1 MSKIFLSHSS
11 LDNGP
16 AIAIA
21 EWLKENGWDEY
32 FLDLDPERG
41 IAAGERWERALYQA
55 ATRCE
60 AVLFLISRNWLAS
73 PWCLREME
81 LAYKLN
87 KHIFAVLID
96 DTPRAAVPKTISPWQ
111 MANLHRGQDHAL
123 IEVKLPDQRL
133 AQVTFSRAGL
143 AALKAGL
150 RRAQIDSIHYVWPP
164 EGEPDRAPWRG
175 LEPLESRD
183 AGIFFGRDG
192 QIIGALDKIRAL
204 REAAPPRLMAII
216 GASGAGKSSF
226 LRAGLIPRLKRDD
239 HNYLVLPVIRP
250 EGGALKSLTA
260 SLGQTALDL
269 RLGLAQ
275 HDIGKAVSQAA
286 EGNPQE
292 LSALLTR
299 MAETARPPII
309 DGEAAPPPAIVLPI
323 DQGEELFHSSGRAA
337 GSAFLS
343 LLTRLLLLD
352 SPRLLA
358 LVTIRSDSYDLLQR
372 ARELEDIRHEAFSLP
387 PLARGNYVDVIRRPL
402 EVLNR
407 HLSNSGHSLKFDP
420 SIIERLTATLDEG
433 AGRDALPLLAFTLA
447 RLYRD
452 FHARGHITVA
462 DYDAVGGISGSIDAA
477 VDSALARAAEDRR
490 TSNEAVLED
499 MLRQT
504 MIPRFAGIDPETGTA
519 RRRAA
524 RYDMLPSE
532 ALPLVDALIAERLLT
547 RDNDTVEPAHEAL
560 LREWKALTQWLA
572 EDREQLITLEGVQ
585 RAAAD
590 WEANRQH
597 KDYLAH
603 REGRLASAEGLVQR
617 PDLWGGFTETDH
629 AYLRACREAEN
640 ATRAGKERIKRIAAI
655 FVGVFFVAAIAAAWV
670 AVDQRKEATN
680 QRNLAEAAEEKATKQ
695 AQIATNAA
703 EEAKAA
709 RIVAEERSREA
720 TEAEAEAKQQNTLA
734 TAERMKAELARRE
747 ADQSTVNA
755 LALLA
760 LSRAESDPV
769 GALKLVLGAWPQA
782 ENRLPPSPLEVLKGL
797 WGAQPEVE
805 IGPFPLPR
813 TAFQAVSTALTRVR
827 PYMRLHGHERPI
839 YRIAFSPDGTRIFS
853 MSDDGMLL
861 LWDVE
866 TGTQIGSPITIQ
878 AATNFDVS
886 FSSNGERIVSAGS
899 DGVLRL
905 WDANTGRQV
914 GEPMIG
920 HEGVVGNVAF
930 SRDGTRIVSF
940 GGPDNTLRFWDSK
953 TGEQIGEPL
962 TEQRNVAFSDGGTHF
977 VNQNLDGTLRLWDME
992 ARAQLGKPMSE
1003 SDSNAEIAVSR
1014 DGMRIVTGY
1023 ADGTL
1028 QLWDPITG
1036 DKIGEPMAGH
1046 EIRIDSVAFSS
1057 DGKRIASGDHN
1068 GILRILNTEARELI
1082 GNPLHEHDVWIE
1094 SIAFSPDGT
1103 HIATGDYDGKLLLW
1117 DITNTQVNW
1126 SINGE
1131 NIGVVRG
1138 TAFSPDGSRIVS
1150 GSGDGTVRLW
1160 DVATGEKIGN
1170 PATANE
1176 YQVLSVA
1183 FSSDGNRIV
1192 SANGDTL
1199 HIWNAKTNTPIGKPM
1214 VGHASR
1220 IDGVAFSY
1228 DGERIVSGDADG
1240 TLRLWDARTQEQIGK
1255 PMVGH
1260 GWSDGLF
1267 RGINS
1272 VTFAPEDKRIV
1283 SGGDDGTILIWDPE
1297 TQEQIGWPMTGHQ
1310 NMVRSVAFSPDGS
1323 RIVSGS
1329 SDRTIRLW
1337 DAETSEQIGEP
1348 MIGHMEAVE
1357 SVAFSPN
1364 DNTRIASGGWDGTV
1378 RLWDVK
1384 TRTQIGEPMI
1394 GHDGWV
1400 NSVAFSPDG
1409 KHIVSAG
1416 QDGTLR
1422 LWDVSYPPGNI
1433 LQIACHY
1440 LPVINGRPDTSTDG
1454 LTVGIAN
1461 RKLTLPTDCE
1471 SYDPPLPPEYRQ

>member
-21 EWLKENGWDEY
+21 EWLQENGWDEY

-150 RRAQIDSIHYVWPP
+150 RRAQIDSIHFVWPP

-275 HDIGKAVSQAA
+275 HDIGMAVSQAA

-323 DQGEELFHSSGRAA
+323 DQGEELFHSSGRAE

-343 LLTRLLLLD
+343 LLARLLLLD

-407 HLSNSGHSLKFDP
+407 HLSNSSHSLKFDP

-462 DYDAVGGISGSIDAA
+462 DYDAMGGISGSIDAA

-490 TSNEAVLED
+490 TADGVVLED

-524 RYDMLPSE
+524 GYDMLPSE
-532 ALPLVDALIAERLLT
+532 VLPLVDALIAERLLT
-547 RDNDTVEPAHEAL
+547 RDNGTVEPAHEAL

-572 EDREQLITLEGVQ
+572 EDRERLITLEGVR
-585 RAAAD
+585 RAAED
-590 WEANRQH
+590 WQTNGRH

-603 REGRLASAEGLVQR
+603 REGRLASAEGLFQR
-617 PDLWGGFTETDH
+617 PDLWRGFTETDH
-629 AYLRACREAEN
+629 AYLRACREAE
-640 ATRAGKERIKRIAAI
+640 
-655 FVGVFFVAAIAAAWV
+655 
-670 AVDQRKEATN
+670 DD
-680 QRNLAEAAEEKATKQ
+680 EK
-695 AQIATNAA
+695 
-703 EEAKAA
+703 
-709 RIVAEERSREA
+709 
-720 TEAEAEAKQQNTLA
+720 
-734 TAERMKAELARRE
+734 ARRE
-747 ADQSTVNA
+747 ADLKAREVAVRKGRRAIRIGATIAVALLLVSAGLGWFAWSRDKMAQQAEVDA

-760 LSRAESDPV
+760 LSRAENDPV
-769 GALKLVLGAWPQA
+769 GALKLVLGAWPKSEA
-782 ENRLPPSPLEVLKGL
+782 
-797 WGAQPEVE
+797 
-805 IGPFPLPR
+805 GPFPAPSI
-813 TAFQAVSTALTRVR
+813 AFQAISMATTRTRPHRVLRRSDEATWAYALSKDGRKLVTGDSDGALHLWDTETGTQIEG
-827 PYMRLHGHERPI
+827 PAHGHKG
-839 YRIAFSPDGTRIFS
+839 RILGLAFSPDGQSIAS
-853 MSDDGMLL
+853 GGDDGKLRIWDAITL
-861 LWDVE
+861 KEFKDPIQSQKDYLNVFSFSPDGRYVITSSEGHTLQLWDINSRTLSRRELEGHDDEVFSVVFSPDGGVIASAGKDGAIKFWDFF
-866 TGTQIGSPITIQ
+866 TRAQIGKSIREHEGWVIG
-878 AATNFDVS
+878 AA
-886 FSSNGERIVSAGS
+886 FSH
-899 DGVLRL
+899 DGKKLATTGLDGAIRL
-905 WDANTGRQV
+905 WDTVTREQISKTIFGHQGQINSVRFSHDDAWVVSGGADGFLRFWEVATGLQTRELRTESENFIWDLQVSDGDQKIASGDVDTVIIWDTAAENVTKNPIKGDESSGGPIAISPDGKRFAV
-914 GEPMIG
+914 GEFNGIISFWDTINSAKIDETTHG
-920 HEGVVGNVAF
+920 HDGAI
-930 SRDGTRIVSF
+930 SAIAYSHDGTRIVS
-940 GGPDNTLRFWDSK
+940 GGYDGLLFLWDAKSGVQIGNPMKIYGGRSISTVNFSQDGKRIFSTAWDGTAQIWDTDTQTPIGTPRGVDTGNYQVSFLSDGSGFASVTHENWQDHSIQLWDANSNTI
-953 TGEQIGEPL
+953 IGEPL
-962 TEQRNVAFSDGGTHF
+962 RSPD
-977 VNQNLDGTLRLWDME
+977 TLIY
-992 ARAQLGKPMSE
+992 
-1003 SDSNAEIAVSR
+1003 NIAVS
-1014 DGMRIVTGY
+1014 
-1023 ADGTL
+1023 
-1028 QLWDPITG
+1028 P
-1036 DKIGEPMAGH
+1036 
-1046 EIRIDSVAFSS
+1046 
-1057 DGKRIASGDHN
+1057 DGKRIMSDAG
-1068 GILRILNTEARELI
+1068 G
-1082 GNPLHEHDVWIE
+1082 
-1094 SIAFSPDGT
+1094 
-1103 HIATGDYDGKLLLW
+1103 
-1117 DITNTQVNW
+1117 
-1126 SINGE
+1126 GE
-1131 NIGVVRG
+1131 VI
-1138 TAFSPDGSRIVS
+1138 F
-1150 GSGDGTVRLW
+1150 
-1160 DVATGEKIGN
+1160 
-1170 PATANE
+1170 
-1176 YQVLSVA
+1176 
-1183 FSSDGNRIV
+1183 
-1192 SANGDTL
+1192 
-1199 HIWNAKTNTPIGKPM
+1199 WN
-1214 VGHASR
+1214 
-1220 IDGVAFSY
+1220 
-1228 DGERIVSGDADG
+1228 
-1240 TLRLWDARTQEQIGK
+1240 
-1255 PMVGH
+1255 
-1260 GWSDGLF
+1260 
-1267 RGINS
+1267 
-1272 VTFAPEDKRIV
+1272 
-1283 SGGDDGTILIWDPE
+1283 
-1297 TQEQIGWPMTGHQ
+1297 
-1310 NMVRSVAFSPDGS
+1310 
-1323 RIVSGS
+1323 
-1329 SDRTIRLW
+1329 
-1337 DAETSEQIGEP
+1337 
-1348 MIGHMEAVE
+1348 VE
-1357 SVAFSPN
+1357 SVAPIRKPASISQGRDATISTMEFSRDGARAVSRSRDGGLQIWDTVTGAKIGTSLERYKGN
-1364 DNTRIASGGWDGTV
+1364 NASFSHGDSTRIVFNDDESGV
-1378 RLWDVK
+1378 R
-1384 TRTQIGEPMI
+1384 
-1394 GHDGWV
+1394 
-1400 NSVAFSPDG
+1400 F
-1409 KHIVSAG
+1409 
-1416 QDGTLR
+1416 
-1422 LWDVSYPPGNI
+1422 WDVSYPPGNI

-1440 LPVINGRPDTSTDG
+1440 LPVIDGRPDTSTVG
-1454 LTVGIAN
+1454 LTAGIVN
-1461 RKLTLPTDCE
+1461 RELTLPTDCD
-1471 SYDPPLPPEYRQ
+1471 SYDPPLPPEYR